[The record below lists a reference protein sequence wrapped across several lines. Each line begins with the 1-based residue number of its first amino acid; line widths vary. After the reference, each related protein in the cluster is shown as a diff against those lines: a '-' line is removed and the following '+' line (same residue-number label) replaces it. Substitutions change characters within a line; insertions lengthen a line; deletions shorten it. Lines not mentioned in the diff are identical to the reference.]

1 MAVSLGIYPIFR
13 QIHMILWMIYI
24 CGIASR
30 LIGIYWNNVIE
41 MSQETGELG
50 IIHQPVNLEIPL
62 RAPRRA
68 PPRPGSWR
76 LRRHPSAAS
85 ARLEKPRGQPTAE
98 GNTPRRRGKVGAPM
112 KVDTP

>member
-1 MAVSLGIYPIFR
+1 
-13 QIHMILWMIYI
+13 MILWMIYR

-30 LIGIYWNNVIE
+30 FIGIYWNNVIE

-50 IIHQPVNLEIPL
+50 ITHQPVSLGIPL
-62 RAPRRA
+62 RAPMEA

-98 GNTPRRRGKVGAPM
+98 GKTPGHGGKVGAPM
-112 KVDTP
+112 KVNTP